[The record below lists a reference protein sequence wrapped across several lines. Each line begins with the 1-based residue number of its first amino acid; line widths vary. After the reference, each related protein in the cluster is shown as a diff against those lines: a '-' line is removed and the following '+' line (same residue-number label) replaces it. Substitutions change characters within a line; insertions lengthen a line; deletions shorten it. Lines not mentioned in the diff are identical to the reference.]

1 MGGYEF
7 RLPAL
12 CLVNAPCL
20 FIHPLRLRCAR
31 GDIVLGA
38 DAHISCTL
46 ITRDHPPRIRLPARR
61 RRPVTRAKLA
71 YVGALLLVAAIS
83 LTTKDAIAQFPPNQ
97 SQSAAFAGAWCAQGD
112 PTKHASISSNG
123 AFLTLTNE
131 NGDTSPGQFQ
141 GQTGIV
147 APGW

>member
-1 MGGYEF
+1 MRTRGHCSGGRRPDFLYSDYLAIIDLAF
-7 RLPAL
+7 R
-12 CLVNAPCL
+12 
-20 FIHPLRLRCAR
+20 F
-31 GDIVLGA
+31 
-38 DAHISCTL
+38 
-46 ITRDHPPRIRLPARR
+46 PARR
-61 RRPVTRAKLA
+61 RRPGTRAKLA
-71 YVGALLLVAAIS
+71 HVGALLLVAAIS
-83 LTTKDAIAQFPPNQ
+83 LTTKDGIAQFPPNQ
-97 SQSAAFAGAWCAQGD
+97 SQSAAFAAWFAQGD